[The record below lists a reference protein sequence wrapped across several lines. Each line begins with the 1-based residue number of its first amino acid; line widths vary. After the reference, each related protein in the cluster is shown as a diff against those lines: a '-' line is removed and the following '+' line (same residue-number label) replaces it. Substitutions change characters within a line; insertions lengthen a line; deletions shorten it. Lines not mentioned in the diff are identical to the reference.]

1 LSIKKFPVVATSDIA
16 AAAGLALVAGGAL
29 AVVVA
34 GEIAAVAGDI
44 AGAAGLVTAAG
55 AFGAAAAGLVSDVA
69 GGGGGD
75 WPKEVNTKVTELRL
89 AISSVFIG
97 LIGKFF
103 FRLEL
108 RLPLSS
114 KRQLRVQQNFRV
126 WLFNVL
132 DLNGTTK
139 VISYHLIHWAVA

>member
-1 LSIKKFPVVATSDIA
+1 MKKFPVVATSDIA
-16 AAAGLALVAGGAL
+16 AVDGLALTAGGAL

-44 AGAAGLVTAAG
+44 AGAAGLVIAAG
-55 AFGAAAAGLVSDVA
+55 ALGAAAA
-69 GGGGGD
+69 GGGD

-132 DLNGTTK
+132 DLDGTTK
-139 VISYHLIHWAVA
+139 VISHHLIHWAVA